1 MATVLHIKGST
12 RAETKSYSARAASA
26 FLAAYRQAHPGDTV
40 TTLDLAT
47 ATLPEFGPE
56 ATAGKYAI
64 MHGQPHSPSEAAAW
78 RSVEAV
84 IVEFKKA
91 DKYVISCPM
100 WNFGIPYRLKQYLD
114 TVVQPGYTF
123 SFSPDKGY
131 EGLVLG
137 KPALVILARGGA
149 YPQGTPGAAY
159 DLQRPYLE
167 TVLGFMGFRGIHT
180 IVIEPTLHG
189 GPAVAEAKLAEACAA
204 GNTLAVSF

>member
-1 MATVLHIKGST
+1 MANILHIKAST
-12 RAETKSYSARAASA
+12 RSETQSYSARAAAA
-26 FLAAYRQAHPGDTV
+26 FLAAYKRAHPNDTV

-47 ATLPEFGPE
+47 AAVPEFGPE

-64 MHGQPHSPSEAAAW
+64 MHGQPHTASEAAAW
-78 RSVEAV
+78 RAVEAA

-91 DKYVISCPM
+91 DKYVFSCPM

-131 EGLVLG
+131 QGLVLG

-149 YPQGTPGAAY
+149 YAPGTPTAAY

-167 TVLGFMGFRGIHT
+167 TVLGFMGFRGLQT
-180 IVIEPTLHG
+180 VVVEPTLHG
-189 GPAVAEAKLAEACAA
+189 GPAVADAKLKEACDACEKIAA
-204 GNTLAVSF
+204 SF